1 MIFFGG
7 IKCLVKRN
15 VKVICASRPAYKT
28 RLTQSWHPPPLYP
41 YPKYQN
47 CQNLKYVTMMVL
59 QDQLG
64 EELKMAKYQTNGGS
78 RVNASAKSANFH
90 LNHNFIYNYN
100 YSPAPKYQAI

>member
-1 MIFFGG
+1 MY
-7 IKCLVKRN
+7 KKN
-15 VKVICASRPAYKT
+15 VEVICASRPAYKMWF
-28 RLTQSWHPPPLYP
+28 TQSWNPHPLYP

-47 CQNLKYVTMMVL
+47 CLNLKYVTMMVL
-59 QDQLG
+59 QHQLG

-100 YSPAPKYQAI
+100 YSPALKY